1 MYYDK
6 VGAISC
12 CAKQYLPK
20 GGDVKKCYATKYPQA
35 MFEHNCEKAVSI
47 AHNILSV
54 VQPTRQPVTTSQY
67 SCRSVTQPSHLY
79 TSHLWEQYPGG
90 KGKIRSQILRQ
101 VTNCPHIFYDH
112 LKYRVLNKVSHPVFT
127 ICGSIPSRNV
137 CLSSWKSNIK
147 VYNLISTRDETRNLV
162 FLRDISAETYG
173 IFQFVCT

>member
-79 TSHLWEQYPGG
+79 TSHVWWQR
-90 KGKIRSQILRQ
+90 KNSF
-101 VTNCPHIFYDH
+101 TNFEIGDQ
-112 LKYRVLNKVSHPVFT
+112 
-127 ICGSIPSRNV
+127 
-137 CLSSWKSNIK
+137 LS
-147 VYNLISTRDETRNLV
+147 TH
-162 FLRDISAETYG
+162 FL
-173 IFQFVCT
+173 